1 MGAYPA
7 GGSATRFVPQ
17 ASIAHIWQDPGA
29 FGYSEIHEAVGVLTL
44 PRRYNH
50 PFNMSQPPAS
60 SSMAQNIRTTP
71 PNDSDNFKV
80 VFEAA
85 LEVYNKK
92 TKQSLQD
99 HPLLT
104 QLESCD
110 SPTAIL
116 DLLRGQV
123 NPNANEGLRK
133 WLNPTIHV
141 LHAFSGTIGEGVGL
155 VNIN

>member
-1 MGAYPA
+1 M
-7 GGSATRFVPQ
+7 
-17 ASIAHIWQDPGA
+17 
-29 FGYSEIHEAVGVLTL
+29 HEAVDVLTL
-44 PRRYNH
+44 PRRSNR
-50 PFNMSQPPAS
+50 PFNMSQPLAS
-60 SSMAQNIRTTP
+60 SSMAQNIPTTP
-71 PNDSDNFKV
+71 PTDSDNFKV

-99 HPLLT
+99 HTLLT

-110 SPTAIL
+110 SPAAIL

-123 NPNANEGLRK
+123 NPNANEGLRR

-141 LHAFSGTIGEGVGL
+141 LHAFSETLGEGVGL

>member
-1 MGAYPA
+1 
-7 GGSATRFVPQ
+7 
-17 ASIAHIWQDPGA
+17 
-29 FGYSEIHEAVGVLTL
+29 
-44 PRRYNH
+44 
-50 PFNMSQPPAS
+50 
-60 SSMAQNIRTTP
+60 MAQNIQTTP
-71 PNDSDNFKV
+71 PTDSDNFKV
-80 VFEAA
+80 IFEAA
-85 LEVYNKK
+85 LEAYNTK
-92 TKQSLQD
+92 TKQSLQG

-104 QLESCD
+104 QLESCE

-141 LHAFSGTIGEGVGL
+141 LHAFSETLGEGVGL